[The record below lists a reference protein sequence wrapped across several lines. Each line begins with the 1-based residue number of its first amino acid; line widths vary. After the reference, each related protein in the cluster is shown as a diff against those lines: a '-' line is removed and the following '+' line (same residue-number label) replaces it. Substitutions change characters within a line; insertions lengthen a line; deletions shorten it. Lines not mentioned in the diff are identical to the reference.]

1 MTDKAKVLRPDM
13 EIASHLTTFCKEKGY
28 GPEELLAAMIRISAT
43 ALTVL
48 NHNSVSGEIG
58 KYRVE
63 INLTERS

>member
-1 MTDKAKVLRPDM
+1 MTDKAKELRADM
-13 EIASHLTTFCKEKGY
+13 DIADHLTGFCKEKGY